1 MHTVWDESGR
11 SAPLSAGRGRR
22 LAAMA
27 ALCAAGLTLAAPR
40 KPKAWKK
47 LRAAHAAAAAD
58 AERAGQVNAAKA
70 AAEAQRDAAQKELEA
85 LRGQLARAQGQAE
98 KLSQQQS
105 AVLESAQSQIAASNA
120 QLGKFKGA
128 YDELL
133 VLART
138 KESERAKLAGALAQ
152 RDEQVK
158 SCVAK
163 NREMYQ
169 AGKDILNAYERVS
182 TGDMMAMRQPFAR
195 SARVKFEEQAQEYGD
210 KLYDAQI
217 PASAAMQAQTK

>member
-1 MHTVWDESGR
+1 M
-11 SAPLSAGRGRR
+11 RG
-22 LAAMA
+22 
-27 ALCAAGLTLAAPR
+27 
-40 KPKAWKK
+40 
-47 LRAAHAAAAAD
+47 
-58 AERAGQVNAAKA
+58 
-70 AAEAQRDAAQKELEA
+70 
-85 LRGQLARAQGQAE
+85 QGQAE

-138 KESERAKLAGALAQ
+138 KESERAGALAQ

-169 AGKDILNAYERVS
+169 AGKDILNATS
-182 TGDMMAMRQPFAR
+182 A
-195 SARVKFEEQAQEYGD
+195 SARA
-210 KLYDAQI
+210 
-217 PASAAMQAQTK
+217 T

>member
-11 SAPLSAGRGRR
+11 SAPLSAGRGAGWRPWR
-22 LAAMA
+22 
-27 ALCAAGLTLAAPR
+27 LCAAGLTLGGAAQ
-40 KPKAWKK
+40 AESMEEK
-47 LRAAHAAAAAD
+47 LRAQLQHHAAAAAD

-138 KESERAKLAGALAQ
+138 RKASA
-152 RDEQVK
+152 
-158 SCVAK
+158 
-163 NREMYQ
+163 Q
-169 AGKDILNAYERVS
+169 AGRRAGPARRAGQELR
-182 TGDMMAMRQPFAR
+182 RQEPRDVPGRQGHPECLRAR
-195 SARVKFEEQAQEYGD
+195 QHGRHDGHAPAPPAARA
-210 KLYDAQI
+210 
-217 PASAAMQAQTK
+217 

>member
-1 MHTVWDESGR
+1 M
-11 SAPLSAGRGRR
+11 
-22 LAAMA
+22 
-27 ALCAAGLTLAAPR
+27 
-40 KPKAWKK
+40 
-47 LRAAHAAAAAD
+47 
-58 AERAGQVNAAKA
+58 
-70 AAEAQRDAAQKELEA
+70 
-85 LRGQLARAQGQAE
+85 RGQLARAQGQAE

-210 KLYDAQI
+210 KLYDAQV

>member
-1 MHTVWDESGR
+1 M
-11 SAPLSAGRGRR
+11 
-22 LAAMA
+22 
-27 ALCAAGLTLAAPR
+27 
-40 KPKAWKK
+40 
-47 LRAAHAAAAAD
+47 
-58 AERAGQVNAAKA
+58 
-70 AAEAQRDAAQKELEA
+70 
-85 LRGQLARAQGQAE
+85 RGQLARAQGQAE
-98 KLSQQQS
+98 LSQQQS

-120 QLGKFKGA
+120 QLGKFGRLRRAAGPGA
-128 YDELL
+128 HQ
-133 VLART
+133 
-138 KESERAKLAGALAQ
+138 ESERAGRRAGQ

-210 KLYDAQI
+210 KLYDAQV

>member
-11 SAPLSAGRGRR
+11 SALSAGRGRR

-27 ALCAAGLTLAAPR
+27 ALCAAGLGGAAQ
-40 KPKAWKK
+40 AESMEEAA
-47 LRAAHAAAAAD
+47 RAAAQHHAAAAAD
-58 AERAGQVNAAKA
+58 AERAGPGQRRQGGGRGAARRG
-70 AAEAQRDAAQKELEA
+70 AEA
-85 LRGQLARAQGQAE
+85 GSLARSACPRQGQAE

-138 KESERAKLAGALAQ
+138 KESERAKRRAGPA
-152 RDEQVK
+152 RRQVK

-169 AGKDILNAYERVS
+169 AGKDILNATS
-182 TGDMMAMRQPFAR
+182 A
-195 SARVKFEEQAQEYGD
+195 SARA
-210 KLYDAQI
+210 
-217 PASAAMQAQTK
+217 T

>member
-1 MHTVWDESGR
+1 M
-11 SAPLSAGRGRR
+11 P
-22 LAAMA
+22 
-27 ALCAAGLTLAAPR
+27 APR
-40 KPKAWKK
+40 
-47 LRAAHAAAAAD
+47 
-58 AERAGQVNAAKA
+58 
-70 AAEAQRDAAQKELEA
+70 
-85 LRGQLARAQGQAE
+85 ARP

-210 KLYDAQI
+210 KLYDAQV
-217 PASAAMQAQTK
+217 PASPAMQAQTK

>member
-1 MHTVWDESGR
+1 MEE
-11 SAPLSAGRGRR
+11 
-22 LAAMA
+22 
-27 ALCAAGLTLAAPR
+27 
-40 KPKAWKK
+40 
-47 LRAAHAAAAAD
+47 LRAQLRTTQQLQQMQSEQA
-58 AERAGQVNAAKA
+58 QVNAAKA

-138 KESERAKLAGALAQ
+138 RK
-152 RDEQVK
+152 
-158 SCVAK
+158 
-163 NREMYQ
+163 
-169 AGKDILNAYERVS
+169 
-182 TGDMMAMRQPFAR
+182 
-195 SARVKFEEQAQEYGD
+195 
-210 KLYDAQI
+210 
-217 PASAAMQAQTK
+217 ASAPSWPARWPSATSRSRAASPRTARCTRPARTS

>member
-1 MHTVWDESGR
+1 MN
-11 SAPLSAGRGRR
+11 PAGPRR
-22 LAAMA
+22 CRPGA
-27 ALCAAGLTLAAPR
+27 AAGWL
-40 KPKAWKK
+40 
-47 LRAAHAAAAAD
+47 AAAALRRGPD
-58 AERAGQVNAAKA
+58 AGRRRASRKHGKRAQLRSTTQQLQQMQSEQAQVNAAKA

-138 KESERAKLAGALAQ
+138 KESERAKLAGALPSATS
-152 RDEQVK
+152 R
-158 SCVAK
+158 SRAASP
-163 NREMYQ
+163 R
-169 AGKDILNAYERVS
+169 
-182 TGDMMAMRQPFAR
+182 TAR
-195 SARVKFEEQAQEYGD
+195 CTRPART
-210 KLYDAQI
+210 
-217 PASAAMQAQTK
+217 S